1 MSNERHCYIHS
12 HDRISYHNPSYILFL
27 TANRVVCSGHASIF
41 ETVFFSQAKY
51 RMAIATSLFYNHRAG
66 KDSITVNCIT
76 FSSSCRL
83 RLTTFFHI
91 LSNTCPQ
98 LIMVIV
104 EHPYLINL
112 NLAL

>member
-1 MSNERHCYIHS
+1 MSNERRLIVTFNHMTGSVIT
-12 HDRISYHNPSYILFL
+12 ILFL

-76 FSSSCRL
+76 FFSSCKL
-83 RLTTFFHI
+83 RLLTFFTFYQTRVH
-91 LSNTCPQ
+91 S
-98 LIMVIV
+98 
-104 EHPYLINL
+104 
-112 NLAL
+112 